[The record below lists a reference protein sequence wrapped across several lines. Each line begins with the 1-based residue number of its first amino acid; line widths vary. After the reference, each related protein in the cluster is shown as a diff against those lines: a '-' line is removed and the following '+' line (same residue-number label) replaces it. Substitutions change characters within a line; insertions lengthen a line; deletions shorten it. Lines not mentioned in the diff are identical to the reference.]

1 MKVVSYLSGIPI
13 KNNKFEKSACLEFF
27 VKGVNLKGD
36 TGICAKNFNIIPCDL
51 AMIQG
56 FVHEGSKNMP
66 HLRLRKQVLETQ
78 KLNNAKTLIADS
90 NLFLYL
96 NKENTPHHYLR
107 YSFDGIF
114 RSTGFYFDKDID
126 KKKWQQIKHDLQIDV
141 KPYRKTGNHILICLQ
156 RDNGWSRHGT
166 QVKSFLDSV
175 LTTLKIYTDRPI
187 IVRGH
192 PGDKKTSSRMKQYF
206 PTVQFS
212 NESKLENDLR
222 RAWATVTFN
231 SSPGVASLIEGVPV
245 FQIDPNI
252 DNSMYGEVA
261 NKRLQ
266 QIEQPI
272 LFDRTRWLEK
282 ISMCH
287 WKFDELQNGSA
298 WEFMKQYL

>member
-1 MKVVSYLSGIPI
+1 MKVVSYLSGIPV

-36 TGICAKNFNIIPCDL
+36 TGICTKNFNIIPCDL

-78 KLNNAKTLIADS
+78 KLNNSKTLIADS

-141 KPYRKTGNHILICLQ
+141 KPYRKTGNHILVCLQ
-156 RDNGWSRHGT
+156 RDNGWSMHGT
-166 QVKSFLDSV
+166 QVKSFLESI
-175 LTTLKIYTDRPI
+175 LSTLKIYTDRPI

-212 NESKLENDLR
+212 NEPKLENDLR

-298 WEFMKQYL
+298 WAFMKQYL

>member
-1 MKVVSYLSGIPI
+1 MKVVSYLSGIPV

-36 TGICAKNFNIIPCDL
+36 TGICTKNFNIIPCDL

-78 KLNNAKTLIADS
+78 KLNNSKTLIADS

-141 KPYRKTGNHILICLQ
+141 KPYRKTGNHILVCLQ
-156 RDNGWSRHGT
+156 RDNGWSMHGT
-166 QVKSFLDSV
+166 QVKSFLESI
-175 LTTLKIYTDRPI
+175 LSTLKIYTDRPI

-212 NESKLENDLR
+212 NEPRLENDLR

-298 WEFMKQYL
+298 WAFMKQYL

>member
-1 MKVVSYLSGIPI
+1 MKVVSYLSGIPV

-36 TGICAKNFNIIPCDL
+36 TGICTKNFNIIPCDL

-78 KLNNAKTLIADS
+78 KLNNSKTLIADS

-96 NKENTPHHYLR
+96 NKENAPHHYLR

-141 KPYRKTGNHILICLQ
+141 KPYRKTGNHILVCLQ
-156 RDNGWSRHGT
+156 RDNGWSMHGT
-166 QVKSFLDSV
+166 QVKSFLESI

-206 PTVQFS
+206 PTAQFS
-212 NESKLENDLR
+212 NEPKLENDLK

-272 LFDRTRWLEK
+272 LFDRTRWLDK

>member
-1 MKVVSYLSGIPI
+1 MKVVSYLSGIPV

-36 TGICAKNFNIIPCDL
+36 TGICTKNFNIIPCDL

-78 KLNNAKTLIADS
+78 KLNNSKTLIADS

-141 KPYRKTGNHILICLQ
+141 KPYRKTGNHILVCLQ
-156 RDNGWSRHGT
+156 RDNGWSMHGT
-166 QVKSFLDSV
+166 QVKSFLESI

-206 PTVQFS
+206 PTAQFS
-212 NESKLENDLR
+212 NEPKLENDLK

-272 LFDRTRWLEK
+272 LFDRTRWLDK

>member
-1 MKVVSYLSGIPI
+1 MKVVSYLSGIPV

-36 TGICAKNFNIIPCDL
+36 TGICTKNFNIIPCDL

-141 KPYRKTGNHILICLQ
+141 KPYRKTGNHILVCLQ
-156 RDNGWSRHGT
+156 RDNGWSMHGT
-166 QVKSFLDSV
+166 QVKSFLESI

-206 PTVQFS
+206 PTAQFS
-212 NESKLENDLR
+212 NEPKLENDLK

-272 LFDRTRWLEK
+272 LFDRTRWLDK

>member
-1 MKVVSYLSGIPI
+1 MKVVSYLSGIPV

-36 TGICAKNFNIIPCDL
+36 IGICTKNFDIIQCDL

-66 HLRLRKQVLETQ
+66 HLRLRKQVLDFQ
-78 KLNNAKTLIADS
+78 KKNNAKTLIADS

-96 NKENTPHHYLR
+96 NKNNTPHHYLR

-126 KKKWQQIKHDLQIDV
+126 KKKWHQLQHDLKINV
-141 KPYRKTGNHILICLQ
+141 KPYRKAGNHILICLQ
-156 RDNGWSRHGT
+156 RDNGWSMHGVE
-166 QVKSFLDSV
+166 VKKFLQSV
-175 LTTLKIYTDRPI
+175 ITTLKVYTDRPV

-192 PGDKKTSSRMKQYF
+192 PGDKKTASRMKQYF
-206 PTVQFS
+206 PTVHFS
-212 NESKLENDLR
+212 NEPNLENDLKK
-222 RAWATVTFN
+222 AWATVTFN
-231 SSPGVASLIEGVPV
+231 SSPGVASLVEGVPV
-245 FQIDPNI
+245 FQIDSQIN
-252 DNSMYGEVA
+252 NSMYGEVA
-261 NKRLQ
+261 NKKLQ
-266 QIEQPI
+266 LIEQPI
-272 LFDRTRWLEK
+272 LFDRSRWLEK
-282 ISMCH
+282 ISMSH

>member
-1 MKVVSYLSGIPI
+1 MKVVSYLSGIPV

-36 TGICAKNFNIIPCDL
+36 TGICTKNFNIIPCDL

-78 KLNNAKTLIADS
+78 KLNNSKTLIADS

-141 KPYRKTGNHILICLQ
+141 KPYRKTGNHILVCLQ
-156 RDNGWSRHGT
+156 RDNGWSMHGT
-166 QVKSFLDSV
+166 QVKSFLESI
-175 LTTLKIYTDRPI
+175 LSTLKIYTDRPI

-212 NESKLENDLR
+212 NEPKLKNDLR

-298 WEFMKQYL
+298 WAFMKQYL